1 MSGGIFLFPWGR
13 PFLPALQ
20 QFMDDP
26 GRRRLQ
32 TMLIVPHRRPW
43 RYLQELY
50 AANPGGGRILPK
62 MLTMTEVFRT
72 WRGSLPPMPLREA
85 NMLDCVAL
93 LHDCIRALS
102 PEDEGLE
109 RLFSAMP
116 MERFFPWGVR
126 LAGLLEEMFGQC
138 VDVQDLSYAEEEVSP
153 HAAALL
159 GALGRIGAAYLGA
172 LEARRWS
179 TPGLDAMLAAR
190 HADRIP
196 SLLVPSGERAVVIA
210 GFFQLTAT
218 EDTVLRALWEQG
230 ADVCLHTDPAL
241 AAPGGHNA
249 CHWACREHA
258 RWLLDWRAEARVL
271 DVPGEDAGPQWHFFA
286 GYDAHSQIREVSAR
300 LQGREANGESTAV
313 VLGDGSLLMP
323 LLHELPEKNVNI
335 SMGYPLERTPLHQL
349 LDSLLRL
356 QERENATEGGLY
368 YWRALQAVLSHPYLG
383 LLHPAG
389 ASDDASL
396 RPVLF
401 ALDRQLRRGR
411 RFVTPRDL
419 IASVTEGDEETQA
432 LLYLLVERLMTAFA
446 DISTTA
452 DMAAAIEGVCTLLLE
467 YGEDIWAGY
476 PLDAEALY
484 RVMQKVLPV
493 LRDNALAERPLTAG
507 QLRSITREVLR
518 QERIP
523 FEADPLSGVQVLG
536 MLETRLLHFDHVH
549 ILEATDDRLPGQPAQ
564 DVLLPDSLRPLLGLP
579 DNRRRELIMAHNLY
593 RLCASAR
600 HVTFY
605 WQEGSMQS
613 ALFDGK
619 KCRSRFVEQTV
630 WQEELRLKRLLKP
643 GDGLLD
649 MASCV
654 VRPFAATSP
663 ALTRTAP
670 LAAAMEH
677 WLDASPL
684 SPTHLDDYLR
694 CPLRFVWTQL
704 CGLRDPDT
712 VNEGDDPAAIGSLLH
727 GVLQQAFRPYENK
740 MLPAGDEE
748 KAALLRSMKDCFQEQ
763 IREKQLQ
770 QLLPPDSLA
779 MLMAAVPLRFEAFVK
794 ALPGPSVLLGVEQ
807 KIEASLVLRSGEHR
821 FYGIMD
827 RLDRRDGAIH
837 IIDYK
842 TGSIA
847 LAGSVFWEESALFER
862 MAELEDS
869 DDASDGDAVLAEVRA
884 LVPSIQLLCYLAM
897 ARAHGIA
904 PLANAACVELRDS
917 GEERRLLDAEAAAA
931 TDMNTIID
939 RCEDVLSFL
948 VWHMRYAPSFTA
960 NAGGHCAYCPLKEL
974 CSPLV

>member
-1 MSGGIFLFPWGR
+1 MSGDIFLFPWGR

-20 QFMDDP
+20 HFMDDP

-32 TMLIVPHRRPW
+32 TLLIVPHRRPW

-50 AANPGGGRILPK
+50 AKDPEGGRILPK

-85 NMLDCVAL
+85 NMLDRVAL
-93 LHDCIRALS
+93 LHSCIRALS

-109 RLFSAMP
+109 RLFSSMP

-138 VDVQDLSYAEEEVSP
+138 VDVQDLPYAEEDVSP

-159 GALGRIGAAYLGA
+159 GALGRIGTAYLGA
-172 LEARRWS
+172 LEERRWS

-190 HADRIP
+190 HANQIP
-196 SLLVPSGERAVVIA
+196 PLFVPSGERAVVIA

-218 EDTVLRALWEQG
+218 EDAVLRALWEHG

-241 AAPGGHNA
+241 AAPGDKA
-249 CHWACREHA
+249 SCHWACREHA
-258 RWLLDWRAEARVL
+258 RWLRQWGAEARVR

-286 GYDAHSQIREVSAR
+286 GYDAHSQLREVGAR
-300 LQGREANGESTAV
+300 LQDREKGGESTAV
-313 VLGDGSLLMP
+313 VLGDGGLLMP

-335 SMGYPLERTPLHQL
+335 SMGYPLERTPLYQL

-356 QERENATEGGLY
+356 QERENAAEGGQY
-368 YWRALQAVLSHPYLG
+368 YWRALQAALSHPYLG
-383 LLHPAG
+383 LLRPAG

-396 RPVLF
+396 RPALF
-401 ALDRQLRRGR
+401 ALDRQIRRGR
-411 RFVTPRDL
+411 RFVSPREL
-419 IASVTEGDEETQA
+419 IDSVTEGDEMTQS
-432 LLYLLVERLMTAFA
+432 LLYLLVERLITAFA
-446 DISTTA
+446 AVSTTA
-452 DMAAAIEGVCTLLLE
+452 DMAAAIDGVCALLLE
-467 YGEDIWAGY
+467 YGQDIWAGY

-493 LRDNALAERPLTAG
+493 LRDNALAEQPLTPA
-507 QLRSITREVLR
+507 QLRGITREVLR

-605 WQEGSMQS
+605 WQEGSTQS

-630 WQEELRLKRLLKP
+630 WQEELRRKQLLKP
-643 GDGLLD
+643 GDGLLE

-654 VRPFAATSP
+654 VRPFGASAP
-663 ALTRTAP
+663 ALARTAP

-677 WLDASPL
+677 WLEASPL
-684 SPTHLDDYLR
+684 SPTHLDAYLR
-694 CPLRFVWTQL
+694 CPLRFVWTHL
-704 CGLRDPDT
+704 CGLRELDT
-712 VNEGDDPAAIGSLLH
+712 VNEGDDPAAVGSLLH
-727 GVLQQAFRPYENK
+727 SVLQQTFRPYENK
-740 MLPAGDEE
+740 ALPVSKEG
-748 KAALLRSMKDCFQEQ
+748 KAALLDSLKECFKEQ
-763 IREKQLQ
+763 VKEKKLQ
-770 QLLPPDSLA
+770 QLLPPDSFA
-779 MLMAAVPLRFEAFVK
+779 MLQAAVPLRFEAFVK

-807 KIEASLVLRSGEHR
+807 KIEASLILRSGEHR

-827 RLDRRDGAIH
+827 RLDLRDGAIH

-847 LAGSVFWEESALFER
+847 LAGSVFWKESALFER
-862 MAELEDS
+862 MAALEDS

-897 ARAHGIA
+897 ARARGIA

-917 GEERRLLDAEAAAA
+917 GKERHLLDAEAAADA
-931 TDMNTIID
+931 DMNTIID